1 MKKNYFSTFFA
12 ALMLLVAMPATAQVS
27 SIADLYGKY
36 KFTATIEPTKDG
48 QEYTDLWKSECEVVI
63 AREEGYDVVKGLL
76 GSPKSQLIT
85 NIDDEKFWVN
95 NPNPTESG
103 LWNNQI
109 GVTDLTLENLQMYT
123 MEYYY
128 NSTTKEI
135 TIPEF
140 SICQFTFPEGV
151 MTAKELAK
159 VTNVKLTPISEDN
172 DKEEAYDWAGTYTV
186 KANDVQV
193 YKQDYN
199 FPSEFEVEIVYN
211 KDWSMYL
218 ITKIFGMDVTELNNG
233 GILVTPSKE
242 NPNMAEIEVGAFLQ
256 AIVPGESYLY
266 LMDMQASKQWNI
278 QITRKEDG
286 TFDMENFT
294 ITDGKECVAFYTGVT
309 AAKKGDNIGEG
320 EDEEEE
326 EAFDWAGTYTVKAN
340 DVQVYKQDYNFP
352 SEFEVEIVY
361 NKDWSM
367 YLITKILGMD
377 VEALNWGGILLTPS
391 EENPN
396 MAEIEVGAK
405 LLTIVPNES
414 YLYLMDMQASKQ
426 WNIQITRKED
436 GTFDMENFTITDENQ
451 CVAYYTGVTA
461 VKKSA
466 TDGIENTVVEN
477 NTVEGIFDLL
487 GRKLDAIT
495 VPGLYIVNGKK
506 VIVK

>member
-218 ITKIFGMDVTELNNG
+218 ITKI
-233 GILVTPSKE
+233 
-242 NPNMAEIEVGAFLQ
+242 
-256 AIVPGESYLY
+256 
-266 LMDMQASKQWNI
+266 
-278 QITRKEDG
+278 
-286 TFDMENFT
+286 
-294 ITDGKECVAFYTGVT
+294 
-309 AAKKGDNIGEG
+309 
-320 EDEEEE
+320 
-326 EAFDWAGTYTVKAN
+326 
-340 DVQVYKQDYNFP
+340 
-352 SEFEVEIVY
+352 
-361 NKDWSM
+361 
-367 YLITKILGMD
+367 LGMD